1 MAERL
6 MIVNSVASCVLISQE
21 TLESIKKST
30 VQICRINVTVANV
43 CVSKQE
49 VIPGQTGQG
58 SQTSHYHKER
68 LGTSVRKGCSQPSLK
83 NKAVGFV
90 KKRSVVRLF
99 LFNTMKII

>member
-1 MAERL
+1 MPERL
-6 MIVNSVASCVLISQE
+6 MIVNSVASVLISQE

-30 VQICRINVTVANV
+30 VQICRINVTDANV
-43 CVSKQE
+43 CVRKRE

-68 LGTSVRKGCSQPSLK
+68 LGTSVRKGCSQPLLK

-90 KKRSVVRLF
+90 KRRSVVRLF